1 MPLVG
6 FATPMLDLDIA
17 QECFAQ
23 LQEEASNGSMQIL
36 QSCVTPPP

>member
-6 FATPMLDLDIA
+6 FATPMLDIA

-23 LQEEASNGSMQIL
+23 IQEEASNGSMQIL